1 MKLTE
6 LVDQRCIAADL
17 AARDRAAAI
26 RELVQLFGT
35 AGFVAE
41 DDVEKVTK
49 SILSRERSRGTTGFG
64 KGVALPHAKIDGL
77 PRVMA
82 AVGRSAHGID
92 YDSHDGQPVFGII
105 LVLSPTDQTETH
117 LKAMELVYKQLQGEK
132 FRKFLRQ
139 SDTPEKIYDLLRE
152 ADERLLT

>member
-6 LVDQRCIAADL
+6 LVDQRCIAAEL
-17 AARDRAAAI
+17 TATDRAAAI
-26 RELVQLFGT
+26 RELVQTFGT
-35 AGFVAE
+35 AGIIP
-41 DDVEKVTK
+41 DNDVEKITK
-49 SILSRERSRGTTGFG
+49 SILTRERSRGTTGFG

-77 PRVMA
+77 PHVMA
-82 AVGRSAHGID
+82 AVGRSSHGID

-105 LVLSPTDQTETH
+105 LVLSPTDQTEAH